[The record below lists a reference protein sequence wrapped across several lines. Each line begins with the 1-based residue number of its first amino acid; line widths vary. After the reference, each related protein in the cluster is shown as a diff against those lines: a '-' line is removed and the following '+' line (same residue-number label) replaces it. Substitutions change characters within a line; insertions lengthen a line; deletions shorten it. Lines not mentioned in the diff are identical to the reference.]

1 MCLFSS
7 NKMHEANTAMRQNRL
22 FMHSFYLEMRCDC
35 LFKLVRKIRK
45 NRYVCSECTFF
56 SCSCLVEI
64 KKSNKHCSGKHLPLY
79 LCVRVLKFAL
89 FMQ

>member
-7 NKMHEANTAMRQNRL
+7 NKMHEANTAMRQNGL

-35 LFKLVRKIRK
+35 LFKLVRKIRE

-56 SCSCLVEI
+56 CSCLVEV
-64 KKSNKHCSGKHLPLY
+64 KKVINIVQGNVYHFIY
-79 LCVRVLKFAL
+79 V
-89 FMQ
+89 